1 MDISIIVVNW
11 NSIAFTR
18 DCIASIRTSMHGQDY
33 EIVVVDN
40 ASQDDCSCL
49 LSDASVPLKVINSP
63 SNLGF
68 AGANNLGF
76 EHSTGD
82 KLLFLNP
89 DTLVRKDAIQRM
101 AAHLD
106 SAPEIGAVG
115 CRLLNSDFSVQTSS
129 VQPFPTISNQL
140 FALDWIHRRWPR
152 WSLLGIES
160 LAANNAVSASE
171 VEVVSGACIMVK
183 RRVFAKIGGFSTEY
197 FMYAEEADLCYR
209 IRRAGWIIKHL
220 DSAEIVHFGGKSSK
234 TQGST
239 FSDIVMRES
248 IFNLLRKFRG
258 SAYAYLYRVALLFSA
273 VIRLALLTPLFAL
286 PASLLDRAVVLRA
299 FRKWRSIASWAIAME
314 GWSRDLA
321 ERSMLSSQSSLHSRD
336 I

>member
-1 MDISIIVVNW
+1 MLSIIIVNW

-18 DCIASIRTSMHGQDY
+18 DCIASIRTSMQGQEY
-33 EIVVVDN
+33 EIIVVDN

-49 LSDASVPLKVINSP
+49 VKVINSP

-68 AGANNLGF
+68 AGANNLGY
-76 EHSTGD
+76 EHSRGD

-89 DTLVRKDAIQRM
+89 DTLVKEDAIQKM

-106 SAPEIGAVG
+106 SRCEIGVVG
-115 CRLLNSDFSVQTSS
+115 CRLLNSDFSVQSSS

-140 FALDWIHRRWPR
+140 FALDWIQRRWPR
-152 WSLLGIES
+152 WSVLGIES
-160 LAANNAVSASE
+160 LVANNNPVAGSE

-183 RRVFAKIGGFSTEY
+183 RGVFATIGGFSTEY

-209 IRRAGWIIKHL
+209 IRQAGWTINHL
-220 DSAEIVHFGGKSSK
+220 DKACIVHFGGGSSK

-239 FSDIVMRES
+239 FSDIAMRES
-248 IFNLLRKFRG
+248 IFKLLRKFRG
-258 SAYAYLYRVALLFSA
+258 SAYAYFYRTALLFSA
-273 VIRLALLTPLFAL
+273 AIRLALLTPLFAL
-286 PASLLDRAVVLRA
+286 PGSLLDHAVVLRA

-321 ERSMLSSQSSLHSRD
+321 EGSMLSSEASLHSRD